1 MIGVSGRL
9 EVNVLY
15 GFNEETTR
23 SIVGVILGDESC
35 DVSSETWLSAIGGLA
50 NVITSNA
57 ATKFVEIGNVGNQ
70 SHRW

>member
-9 EVNVLY
+9 EVTVLY
-15 GFNEETTR
+15 GFSEETTH
-23 SIVGVILGDESC
+23 SIAGVILGEESD
-35 DVSSETWLSAIGGLA
+35 DVSSEMGLSAIGGLA